1 MGVAPQSI
9 KETDNDQI
17 RKSSTSSTFC
27 SVVYVCNSMGAMKDM
42 NHSGHDMSEKKMDHS
57 SMAQDGAKSG
67 HFKHADMAD
76 GIHTAFQIM
85 SLASMKMKDPEGKTH
100 HIMVSFSQNNQRMKA
115 VVGDIKVVSPSGKD
129 QVGELKHF
137 GGGMYAVNFTFDEVG
152 EWHVSCHFRVQASEH
167 TINFAYPHDQM

>member
-1 MGVAPQSI
+1 MGAS
-9 KETDNDQI
+9 
-17 RKSSTSSTFC
+17 
-27 SVVYVCNSMGAMKDM
+27 AMKDM

-100 HIMVSFSQNNQRMKA
+100 HIMVSFSQNNKGLKDVA
-115 VVGDIKVVSPSGKD
+115 GEINAVSPSGKE
-129 QVGELKHF
+129 QIGQLKHF
-137 GGGMYAVNFTFDEVG
+137 GGGMYAANFTFDEAG
-152 EWHVSCHFRVQASEH
+152 EWAIVCQFQDQSKQH
-167 TINFAYPHDQM
+167 TMNFSYPHHEM

>member
-1 MGVAPQSI
+1 MI
-9 KETDNDQI
+9 KLE
-17 RKSSTSSTFC
+17 KAVPAVLF
-27 SVVYVCNSMGAMKDM
+27 VVLFMFATAASAMKDM
-42 NHSGHDMSEKKMDHS
+42 NHSGHDMSDEKMDHS

-76 GIHTAFQIM
+76 GIHTTFQIM

-167 TINFAYPHDQM
+167 TIKFAYPHDQM